1 MLLFRLI
8 KESLFFALDS
18 LIVNKLRTILSLLGI
33 TIGIFAMIS
42 VFTLVDSL
50 ENNIKSSIQGL
61 GDNVVYVQKW
71 PWSFDAAQPWWDYI
85 RRPMPKPEE
94 YKMVKKLSQ
103 TAESVAMI
111 LSGSATLKYES
122 NSIERSQFIAGTHE
136 YNEIWD
142 LKIVQG
148 RYMTELESQAGRPVT
163 VIGADIAENLFA
175 GLDPIGK
182 RFKFKG
188 RKLEV
193 IGVLEKEGESMLGKS
208 NDKNIFIP
216 LSFARNIF
224 DIKSE
229 SMGATIM
236 AKAKPNVSNEQLI
249 DELTGIMRSLR
260 KLKPKEQDNF
270 ALNQLSLLSQGFEQ
284 LFSVV
289 GIAGGVIGIFSIIV
303 GGFSIANIMFVS
315 VKERTSLIGIQK
327 SLGAK
332 NYFILLQFLFESIFL
347 CLLGGT
353 VGLFIIFLGTLLF
366 KYGLDFDVTLGFNN
380 ILLGLG
386 ISVSIGIISGI
397 IPAYTASR
405 LDPVEA
411 IRAN

>member
-1 MLLFRLI
+1 MLLLRLI

-18 LIVNKLRTILSLLGI
+18 LIVNKLRTVLSLLGI

-61 GDNVVYVQKW
+61 GDNVIYVQKW
-71 PWSFDAAQPWWDYI
+71 PWSFDPGQPWWDFI
-85 RRPMPKPEE
+85 RRPVPKYEE
-94 YKMVKKLSQ
+94 FKMLKRRCQS
-103 TAESVAMI
+103 AEHVAMI
-111 LSGSATLKYES
+111 ISGGTTLKYQS
-122 NSIERSQFIAGTHE
+122 NSIDGAAFVGGTHE
-136 YNEIWD
+136 YNDIWD
-142 LKIVQG
+142 LKIAQG
-148 RYMTELESQAGRPVT
+148 RYMTEIESQAGRPVA
-163 VIGADIAENLFA
+163 VVGADIANNLFGGTSA
-175 GLDPIGK
+175 IGK

-188 RKLEV
+188 RKVEV
-193 IGVLEKEGESMLGKS
+193 IGVLEKEGESMLGNS
-208 NDKNIFIP
+208 NDKNVFLP
-216 LSFARNIF
+216 FAFTRNIF
-224 DIKSE
+224 DMKRE
-229 SMGATIM
+229 NMNATIM
-236 AKAKPNVSNEQLI
+236 VKTKDGVSNAQLK

-260 KLKPKEQDNF
+260 KLKPKEGDNF
-270 ALNQLSLLSQGFEQ
+270 ALNELSLLSQGFEQ

-332 NYFILLQFLFESIFL
+332 NYFILLQFLFESVFL
-347 CLLGGT
+347 CVLGGL
-353 VGLFIIFLGTLLF
+353 VGLFIIFLGTLIF
-366 KYGLDFDVTLGFNN
+366 KYGLDFDISLGLNN
-380 ILLGLG
+380 ISLGLS

-397 IPAYTASR
+397 IPAWSASR